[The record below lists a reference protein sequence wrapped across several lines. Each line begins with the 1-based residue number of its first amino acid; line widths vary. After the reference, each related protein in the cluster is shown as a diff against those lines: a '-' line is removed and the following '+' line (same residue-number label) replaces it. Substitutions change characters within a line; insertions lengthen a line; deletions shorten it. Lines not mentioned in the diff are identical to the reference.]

1 MVNKRAQPDIVRA
14 SEIGEYVYCARAW
27 WLHRVQ
33 GYASSNVAALQEG
46 RDVHDRHGRD
56 VVTFGRQRR
65 LALVL
70 AVLGFLSG
78 VVAVLFLLGGNGW

>member
-1 MVNKRAQPDIVRA
+1 MANRRAQPEIVRA

-33 GYASSNVAALQEG
+33 GHASRNVAALQEG
-46 RDVHDRHGRD
+46 QVVHDRHGRD
-56 VVTFGRQRR
+56 VNTFRRQRR

-70 AVLGFLSG
+70 AALALLSG
-78 VVAVLFLLGGNGW
+78 LMAMLFVLGGNGW

>member
-1 MVNKRAQPDIVRA
+1 MANKRKQPDIVRA

-33 GYASSNVAALQEG
+33 GYASANVAVLQEG
-46 RDVHDRHGRD
+46 QGVHDRHSRD
-56 VVTFGRQRR
+56 VKTVRRQRR

-70 AVLGFLSG
+70 AVLGLLSG
-78 VVAVLFLLGGNGW
+78 LAAVLFLVGGNGW